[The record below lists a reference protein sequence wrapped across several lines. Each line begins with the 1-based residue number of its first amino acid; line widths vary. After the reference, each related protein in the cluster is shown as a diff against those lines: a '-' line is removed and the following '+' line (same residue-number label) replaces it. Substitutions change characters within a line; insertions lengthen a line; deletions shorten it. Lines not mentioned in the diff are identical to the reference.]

1 MSLAGLPAYTELGK
15 TFFVT
20 TEPAPIEPAP
30 IIEFG
35 PISTHG
41 KIVEFIPIKQL
52 SCIFIAPNF
61 VPL

>member
-20 TEPAPIEPAP
+20 TEPAP